1 MHTDTCPRFLAPC
14 GAEEFRTRYLDRNML
29 VQHRCAPAHFRDMF
43 DLEQIDSLVTSV
55 RIPATNLNLAMGD
68 APLPMETYC
77 AGGAYVDK
85 AKVLDLHEQGATIIL
100 RSVEQWSG
108 QLQRLRIEAEE
119 FFGCECQINAY
130 LTPPGQKSTP
140 PHWDTHDLVVMQLA
154 GRKTWRLYGGRK
166 TLPLGDERFQIG
178 RDFVSDGH
186 HDVVLEA
193 GDSLYLP
200 RGFIHEP
207 VADSYSVHLS
217 IGVNVIRWH
226 DVLELA
232 LRLVAEQE
240 GNELRTSIGP
250 AGTPLAFPSEAA
262 LAQLTAPM
270 TIARAAALLREQSRK
285 RKPLDLEG
293 RLLQFA
299 AAATAPVT
307 EAMAG

>member
-1 MHTDTCPRFLAPC
+1 MPTDACPDFLAPC
-14 GAEEFRTRYLDRNML
+14 SADEFRARYLDREML
-29 VQHRCAPAHFRDMF
+29 ALHRHDASHFSAMF
-43 DLEQIDSLVTSV
+43 GLADIDQLVTSV

-68 APLPMETYC
+68 APLPMEAYC

-85 AKVLDLHEQGATIIL
+85 AKVLELHEQGATIIL

-140 PHWDTHDLVVMQLA
+140 PHWDTHDLVVMQIA
-154 GRKTWRLYGGRK
+154 GRKTWRLYQGQK
-166 TLPLGDERFQIG
+166 SLPLGEERFQIE
-178 RDFVSDGH
+178 RDAVSAT
-186 HDVVLEA
+186 HDDVLLEA
-193 GDSLYLP
+193 GDTLYLP
-200 RGFIHEP
+200 RGVIHEP
-207 VADSYSVHLS
+207 VAESYSVHLS

-240 GNELRTSIGP
+240 GNALRTSIGP
-250 AGTPLAFPSEAA
+250 AGTSQAFPFEDA
-262 LAQLTAPM
+262 LSQLAAPM
-270 TIARAAALLREQSRK
+270 TIARAVSLLRQETRT
-285 RKPLDLEG
+285 RKPADLEG

-299 AAATAPVT
+299 SAATRAPLA
-307 EAMAG
+307 AMAG